1 MAFEMPKL
9 NYTGNI
15 KEIKLGKEGAAVPVG
30 GENTFPFY
38 TFEGEIPNKPK
49 IAIQV
54 LDHKPE
60 SWAEAAIEPWKDVL
74 DDPAA
79 WAKKA
84 QDEYKADMIM
94 LWLAS
99 IDPNGMN
106 RSAEEASEITK
117 KVADAI
123 DVPLI
128 VWGLANNAKTS
139 EVLCKIA
146 EDCSG
151 YNLIL
156 GPVEEGNYK
165 QIGARA
171 IGNQHAVIAST
182 PIDINLAKQLN
193 ILLIN
198 LGVPESS
205 IVIDPTTGG
214 LGYGLEYSFSV
225 AERIRQAALTQQDD
239 KLQFPIISNLAEEVW
254 KVKEAKVSAEEN
266 PALGDAKERAFT
278 MEVLTAISMLSA
290 GADILV
296 MRHPDSIKE
305 IRELTDALLG

>member
-30 GENTFPFY
+30 GESTFPFY

-60 SWAEAAIEPWKDVL
+60 AWADAAIEPWKDVI

-128 VWGLANNAKTS
+128 VWGLANNEKTS

-146 EDCSG
+146 EDCAG

-165 QIGARA
+165 QVGARA
-171 IGNQHAVIAST
+171 IGNKHTVIAST

-198 LGVPESS
+198 LGVPETS

-214 LGYGLEYSFSV
+214 LGYGLEYGFSV

-266 PALGDAKERAFT
+266 PALGDAKERAVT
-278 MEVLTAISMLSA
+278 MEVLTAVTMLTA

-296 MRHPDSIKE
+296 MRHPESIQA